1 MGGTE
6 RQRRS
11 PTRISVFLTSWPD
24 KENHL
29 QEHLQRVGAG
39 DWHSRADPGR
49 GLTQVVAWAGMSMW
63 RPPRVSLAPLDHTAR
78 GGRSLCGT
86 GPVGPHR
93 KGAFHSRNWGPQG
106 PSLLLNLL
114 SLSQGKE
121 PPGMPG
127 AWPPIYLRKCA

>member
-63 RPPRVSLAPLDHTAR
+63 RPPRVSLTPLDHIAR
-78 GGRSLCGT
+78 VGGACVGQVLWVPTGREHSIPGT
-86 GPVGPHR
+86 GGLRAP
-93 KGAFHSRNWGPQG
+93 
-106 PSLLLNLL
+106 PS
-114 SLSQGKE
+114 S
-121 PPGMPG
+121 
-127 AWPPIYLRKCA
+127 